1 MKISVIGAGAWG
13 TAIAKSLSDKF
24 DFNIFLWAFEEDVKN
39 SINNDNINA
48 KYLKGIKLPKNLVA
62 SSNLFEV
69 ATMSDYI
76 FIATPSLFT
85 VDILKKLDQF
95 LHSLEIKPKLA
106 ILTKGFITFNGKTQT
121 VIEAAERVMRGY
133 KDEITYIVGPSHA
146 EEVGLGVITGLVA
159 ASNSRENAYLF
170 INLFSKTPIS
180 LFYSND
186 VFGVQI
192 AAALKNV
199 FAIAFGILDAY
210 KLNYPN
216 LIGSNTESLLF
227 SISLNNIKDIAI
239 ELGGRN
245 IETFLFLS
253 GSGDLDVTCRSMFGR
268 NRRFGNEIVSKN
280 ILENFL
286 SIDDLISNIEKIGY
300 LPEGVLAAKS
310 IFSFFKQLNR
320 DLNSNSL
327 LSVIYKILN
336 KELEPKS
343 VIEYMRDVRQ

>member
-1 MKISVIGAGAWG
+1 MILI
-13 TAIAKSLSDKF
+13 F
-24 DFNIFLWAFEEDVKN
+24 FLWSFEEDVKN
-39 SINNDNINA
+39 GINNGNVND

-62 SSNLFEV
+62 SSDLFEV
-69 ATMSDYI
+69 VSMSDYI
-76 FIATPSLFT
+76 LIATPSLFT
-85 VDILKKLDQF
+85 VDIFKKLDQF
-95 LHSLEIKPKLA
+95 FDSLELKPKLA
-106 ILTKGFITFNGKTQT
+106 IFTKGFLTFNGKTHT
-121 VIEAAERVMRGY
+121 VIEAAEKVIKGY

-159 ASNSRENAYLF
+159 ASHNRENAYLF

-210 KLNYPN
+210 KLNYSN
-216 LIGSNTESLLF
+216 LIGNNTESFLF
-227 SISLNNIKDIAI
+227 SISLNNMKDIAI
-239 ELGGRN
+239 ELGGKN

-280 ILENFL
+280 ILESFF
-286 SIDDLISNIEKIGY
+286 SIDDLINNIEKIGY
-300 LPEGVLAAKS
+300 LPEGVFAAKS
-310 IFSFFKQLNR
+310 IFSLLKELNR
-320 DLNSNSL
+320 DFNPNSL
-327 LSVIYKILN
+327 LIVIYKILN
-336 KELEPKS
+336 KELGAES
-343 VIEYMRDVRQ
+343 VIEYMRDIG

>member
-1 MKISVIGAGAWG
+1 M
-13 TAIAKSLSDKF
+13 
-24 DFNIFLWAFEEDVKN
+24 
-39 SINNDNINA
+39 
-48 KYLKGIKLPKNLVA
+48 
-62 SSNLFEV
+62 
-69 ATMSDYI
+69 
-76 FIATPSLFT
+76 
-85 VDILKKLDQF
+85 DQF
-95 LHSLEIKPKLA
+95 FDSLELKPKLA
-106 ILTKGFITFNGKTQT
+106 ILTKGFLTFNGKTHT
-121 VIEAAERVMRGY
+121 VIEAADKVIKGY

-159 ASNSRENAYLF
+159 ASHNRENAYLF

-216 LIGSNTESLLF
+216 LIGNNTESFLF
-227 SISLNNIKDIAI
+227 SISLNNMKDIAI
-239 ELGGRN
+239 ELGGKN

-280 ILENFL
+280 ILESFF
-286 SIDDLISNIEKIGY
+286 SIDDLINNIEKIGY
-300 LPEGVLAAKS
+300 LPEGVFAAKS
-310 IFSFFKQLNR
+310 IFSLLKELNR
-320 DLNSNSL
+320 DFNPNSL

-336 KELEPKS
+336 KELGAES
-343 VIEYMRDVRQ
+343 VIEYMRDIG

>member
-1 MKISVIGAGAWG
+1 MILI
-13 TAIAKSLSDKF
+13 F
-24 DFNIFLWAFEEDVKN
+24 FLWSFEEDVKN
-39 SINNDNINA
+39 GINNGNVND

-62 SSNLFEV
+62 SSDLFEV
-69 ATMSDYI
+69 VSMSDYI
-76 FIATPSLFT
+76 LIATPSLFT
-85 VDILKKLDQF
+85 VDIFKKLDQF
-95 LHSLEIKPKLA
+95 FDSLELKPKLA
-106 ILTKGFITFNGKTQT
+106 ILTKGFLTFNGKTHT
-121 VIEAAERVMRGY
+121 VIEAAEKVIKGY

-159 ASNSRENAYLF
+159 ASHNRENAYLF

-210 KLNYPN
+210 KLNYPH
-216 LIGSNTESLLF
+216 LIGNNTESFLF
-227 SISLNNIKDIAI
+227 SISLNNMKDIAI
-239 ELGGRN
+239 ELGGKN

-280 ILENFL
+280 ILEIFF
-286 SIDDLISNIEKIGY
+286 SIDDLINNIEKIGY
-300 LPEGVLAAKS
+300 LPEGVFASKS
-310 IFSFFKQLNR
+310 IFSLLKELNR
-320 DLNSNSL
+320 DFNPNSL

-336 KELEPKS
+336 KELGAES
-343 VIEYMRDVRQ
+343 VIEYMRDIG